1 MLLHLLLDE
10 MNGLFGDITTVVIK
24 ALELSQEWEQG
35 VSNSAAKLV
44 IVADIFGL
52 FMEVLEEGNFWHF
65 SLEVGPIFEEIALM
79 ELIKLIPYFLASI
92 EHLFVLL
99 LGYHGLILG
108 QL

>member
-1 MLLHLLLDE
+1 MYGFCGNVTSPELKTFVLFDE
-10 MNGLFGDITTVVIK
+10 REK
-24 ALELSQEWEQG
+24 S

-44 IVADIFGL
+44 IVAHIFGL